1 MRTGASVTMPR
12 HLQHRRP
19 LLEKAIHA
27 LTAAAVL
34 AAWGLAVAG
43 MIR

>member
-1 MRTGASVTMPR
+1 MRTGASVNMPR

-19 LLEKAIHA
+19 FLEKTIYAV
-27 LTAAAVL
+27 TVAAVL